1 MEVIEDEVMENGIRN
16 KIRRRTLITPDIIK
30 RVKKYTAKE
39 YTLKQI
45 ADKIEISKSCARIL
59 VNKIMNNQIDA
70 EISLPKK
77 EGHQKTVEI

>member
-1 MEVIEDEVMENGIRN
+1 MIAHIIR
-16 KIRRRTLITPDIIK
+16 

-45 ADKIEISKSCARIL
+45 ADEIEISKSCAQTL
-59 VNKIMNNQIDA
+59 VNQIMNDQIDA